1 MVVCALLKNMACVPV
16 VFFNGKLFVLRN
28 HALGCVGKHQRQ
40 NPDSR
45 KLQIRWPEFS
55 TDK

>member
-28 HALGCVGKHQRQ
+28 HALGCVGKHQGQ